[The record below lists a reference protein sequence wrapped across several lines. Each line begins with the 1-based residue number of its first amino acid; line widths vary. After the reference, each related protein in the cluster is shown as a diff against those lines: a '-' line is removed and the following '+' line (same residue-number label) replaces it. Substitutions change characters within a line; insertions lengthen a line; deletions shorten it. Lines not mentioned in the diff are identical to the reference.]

1 MEILSTATSSTE
13 TSKVEMAQAAV
24 SDDSEIQ
31 PQGVEAELSQDD
43 PKSALPDAS
52 SESFRS
58 RQQTLA
64 MGGNVN
70 YRERMPSLREMAE
83 EFIEHAPPPTR
94 EPEPAPAPE
103 EEEERMTDV
112 ALRMVSEVPKPG
124 VAAGGGLSKPPP
136 APAPPPR
143 PDPIPVPAAG
153 TLADVAPVAAAGSAR
168 ESTALPVGEVSPSP
182 QIWETPP
189 PSAAEPLVPEA
200 QRVYGESAFPQAGG
214 SERATEPGPPV
225 VSVPF
230 ATPETL
236 SAQLLSGPAEPVAE
250 EVLGEGSVVA
260 RLRRDWSPV
269 NGRHRWQSLGLI
281 TALALG
287 GGYWVGAG
295 WFQGDVEAVT
305 QEAAATA
312 ASTDEGPSPEAV
324 GASSAATQAQSPTD
338 EPNKAAAAV
347 PENGELALA
356 KGAPDSP
363 SEATAVENGAR
374 DEHLAVRK
382 PQQAESCEAV
392 LGEPFMAQPKAH
404 AGKGGA
410 FWSRSRKVLM
420 RGKAQSALKL
430 MCQSA
435 SWDLAGRGT
444 YGLSEYYF
452 KNADFDQALQWAK
465 RVPEGSKRY
474 GDARTMI
481 GDVYNQL
488 GLSERALD
496 AYLSYW
502 KLDAAETDKRA
513 ELASRF
519 VNSATLARRKGDWWT
534 AERFFRRALVLDAD
548 NAVAA
553 GGVARAFA
561 HFELHEAAVHWAER
575 SLELDAK
582 STQGALALC
591 ETWIARGDKNE
602 AEKALRRFQKVAP
615 GHPGTRLLIRQVGKL
630 E

>member
-1 MEILSTATSSTE
+1 MEILSTE
-13 TSKVEMAQAAV
+13 TSTVEMAQAAL

-31 PQGVEAELSQDD
+31 RQGVEADLSQDD
-43 PKSALPDAS
+43 PKAAVPDAS

-124 VAAGGGLSKPPP
+124 VAAGGRLSKPPP
-136 APAPPPR
+136 VPAPPPR
-143 PDPIPVPAAG
+143 PEPTPVPAAG
-153 TLADVAPVAAAGSAR
+153 PLADVAPVAAAGSGR
-168 ESTALPVGEVSPSP
+168 ESATLATASVGGVSPSP

-189 PSAAEPLVPEA
+189 PSAAEPLVMDA
-200 QRVYGESAFPQAGG
+200 QRVHAESTFPQAGG

-225 VSVPF
+225 VSAPV

-236 SAQLLSGPAEPVAE
+236 SAQLLSGPAGPVAE
-250 EVLGEGSVVA
+250 EVLGEGSVVG

-287 GGYWVGAG
+287 GGYWVGTS
-295 WFQGDVEAVT
+295 WFRGADVEPVAREV
-305 QEAAATA
+305 AAPAARTDQGATA
-312 ASTDEGPSPEAV
+312 AVAGV
-324 GASSAATQAQSPTD
+324 ASAGTQAQSPTD
-338 EPNKAAAAV
+338 EPDKAAAAA

-356 KGAPDSP
+356 KGAADSP
-363 SEATAVENGAR
+363 SEGTGVEGGAR
-374 DEHLAVRK
+374 DEHLAVRR
-382 PQQAESCEAV
+382 PQQAESCEAA
-392 LGEPFMAQPKAH
+392 LGEPFVVQPKAH

-410 FWSRSRKVLM
+410 FWSRSRKALM

-444 YGLSEYYF
+444 FGLSEYYF
-452 KNADFDQALQWAK
+452 KSADFDQALQWAK

-474 GDARTMI
+474 GDAQTMI

-502 KLDAAETDKRA
+502 NLDASETDKRA

-553 GGVARAFA
+553 GGLARAFA

-591 ETWIARGDKNE
+591 ETWIARGDKSE
-602 AEKALRRFQKVAP
+602 AEKALRRFEKVAP
-615 GHPGTRLLIRQVGKL
+615 GHPGTRLLTRQVGKL